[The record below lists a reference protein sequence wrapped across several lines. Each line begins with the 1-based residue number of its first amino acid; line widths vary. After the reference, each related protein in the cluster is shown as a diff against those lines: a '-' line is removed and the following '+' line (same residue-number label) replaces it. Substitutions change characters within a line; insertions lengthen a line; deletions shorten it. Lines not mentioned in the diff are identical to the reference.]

1 MNAKKF
7 IVAAVLGTIV
17 TVAASTQTASA
28 APWRRPIYHGP
39 AYGYWHRPYVYGTVA
54 VPAPVVYD
62 YTTYGYASV
71 PAPAPYCSTGVYVGV
86 PRVNVRVR

>member
-7 IVAAVLGTIV
+7 IVAAVIGTV
-17 TVAASTQTASA
+17 LTVAASTQTASA

-39 AYGYWHRPYVYGTVA
+39 VYGGYWHRPYVYGTVG
-54 VPAPVVYD
+54 VPGPVVYD
-62 YTTYGYASV
+62 YSTYGYATV
-71 PAPAPYCSTGVYVGV
+71 PGPYYANGVYVGV

>member
-7 IVAAVLGTIV
+7 IVAAVLGTVV
-17 TVAASTQTASA
+17 TVAASTQTATA

-39 AYGYWHRPYVYGTVA
+39 VYGSYWHRPYYYGGYNV
-54 VPAPVVYD
+54 VVPPAPVVYD
-62 YTTYGYASV
+62 YAAVPT
-71 PAPAPYCSTGVYVGV
+71 PAPCYTNGVYVGL

>member
-1 MNAKKF
+1 MNAKKL
-7 IVAAVLGTIV
+7 IVAAILGTIV

-39 AYGYWHRPYVYGTVA
+39 AYGYGYRPYVYGTVA
-54 VPAPVVYD
+54 VPGPVVYD
-62 YTTYGYASV
+62 YPTYGYAT
-71 PAPAPYCSTGVYVGV
+71 APAPYYTSGVYVGV

>member
-1 MNAKKF
+1 MNAKRF

-17 TVAASTQTASA
+17 TVAASTQTATA

-39 AYGYWHRPYVYGTVA
+39 VYGAYWHRPYYYGGYAVT

-62 YTTYGYASV
+62 YAAV
-71 PAPAPYCSTGVYVGV
+71 PAPAPYYANGVYVGA
-86 PRVNVRVR
+86 PRLNVRIR